1 MSSAGAKF
9 ELLAERKTEV
19 VAVEKKIAEEL
30 LEQNRKEHN
39 QKMKILELKEK
50 EQQLKIDLLK
60 YENNKTI
67 KDIV

>member
-30 LEQNRKEHN
+30 LEQNRQEHN
-39 QKMKILELKEK
+39 KKMIILELKEK
-50 EQQLKIDLLK
+50 GQQLKIDLLK
-60 YENNKTI
+60 TEIDKAKLKI
-67 KDIV
+67 

>member
-19 VAVEKKIAEEL
+19 VALEKKIAEEL
-30 LEQNRKEHN
+30 LDQNRKEHN
-39 QKMKILELKEK
+39 KKMKILELKEK

-60 YENNKTI
+60 Y
-67 KDIV
+67 DIDKMKSKI

>member
-19 VAVEKKIAEEL
+19 VALEKKIAEEL
-30 LEQNRKEHN
+30 LDQNRKEHN
-39 QKMKILELKEK
+39 KKMKILELKEK

-60 YENNKTI
+60 YDIDKI
-67 KDIV
+67 KSKI